1 MRLRQYSLL
10 TLAGTAALAAA
21 GSVGAT
27 ALPIPAAQAFY
38 FSGSTAMDNPLKAL
52 FIDSGGICSTAGG
65 NTIDVYTDNSSAAI
79 NGGHNNMVVCK
90 LSAAIGTFTAG
101 TTVAFDKESN
111 GGSLEGTVPVAN
123 GTNLSF
129 FSTTTVPTCTGGP
142 ATVAAGA
149 QYAHAAAYTAHWN
162 CTPNASL
169 PPQIGIADENLE
181 VFNLG
186 SPTVTNAIKAKLKF
200 TQFAQ
205 NVFGI
210 GVSLDLF
217 RALQRAQGLTST
229 GTTNDSLANRPT
241 LSSAAIRSLYVGAA
255 SSWANISDAAG
266 NAINSATDNGGT
278 AVSGTVYLCRRGLS
292 SGTESSVDIR
302 FIGNR
307 CTQSA
312 ASPIAI
318 LTATTSAANCTGQLT
333 SGTADEYGCGW
344 SSTLNK
350 NDTVFAGFGGGDV
363 ASCLSY
369 HDTQGQFAIGNL
381 TTNQAEADLNGAGGT
396 GDSNSSTSG
405 RFRFVKI
412 DGKSPDLG
420 SVVNGQYD
428 YVFDNIMVTQNNTVA
443 ERDALVTFLLGDFFK
458 SSVLAESIMNTQPGD
473 TNFTAGVLMDQLNS
487 VYLATSGAPGA
498 NSTPPYVSGASVA
511 SGAGGVTAVS
521 PFTFLAS
528 DPNNPQNCVPS
539 AVDTAAGN
547 SVPTNP

>member
-27 ALPIPAAQAFY
+27 ALPVPAAQAFY

-52 FIDSGGICSTAGG
+52 FLDSGGICSTASG
-65 NTIDVYTDNSSAAI
+65 NTIDVYTDNSSGAI

-90 LSAAIGTFTAG
+90 LSTAIGSFVAG

-111 GGSLEGTVPVAN
+111 GGSLEGAVPVAN
-123 GTNLSF
+123 GSNLTF
-129 FSTTTVPTCTGGP
+129 FSSTTVPTCTGGP
-142 ATVAAGA
+142 TTVAAGA
-149 QYAHAAAYTAHWN
+149 QYAHAAAYTVHFG

-181 VFNLG
+181 VFNIG
-186 SPTVTNAIKAKLKF
+186 SPQVTNSIKSKLKY

-229 GTTNDSLANRPT
+229 GTANDSLANRPT
-241 LSSAAIRSLYVGAA
+241 LSSAVIRNLYTGAVT
-255 SSWANISDAAG
+255 SWANISDSAG

-278 AVSGTVYLCRRGLS
+278 AVSPTVYLCRRGQS

-312 ASPIAI
+312 AEPLPIQPAS
-318 LTATTSAANCTGQLT
+318 TSSGNCTGQLT
-333 SGTADEYGCGW
+333 SGTAEEYGCAW
-344 SSTLNK
+344 NSSANSG
-350 NDTVFAGFGGGDV
+350 DVVFAGFGGGDV

-369 HDTQGQFAIGNL
+369 HDSKGQFAIGNL

-396 GDSNSSTSG
+396 GDTNSSTNG

-428 YVFDNIMVTQNNTVA
+428 YVFDNIMVTQNNSVA
-443 ERDALVTFLLGDFFK
+443 ERDALVTFLLQDFFK

-487 VYLATSGAPGA
+487 VYSSTSGAPAA
-498 NSTPPYVSGASVA
+498 NATPPYVSGAAVA
-511 SGAGGVTAVS
+511 SGAGGVTPVS
-521 PFTFLAS
+521 PFTFLAV
-528 DPNNPQNCVPS
+528 DGTNPQNCVPP
-539 AVDTAAGN
+539 AVVVAAGN